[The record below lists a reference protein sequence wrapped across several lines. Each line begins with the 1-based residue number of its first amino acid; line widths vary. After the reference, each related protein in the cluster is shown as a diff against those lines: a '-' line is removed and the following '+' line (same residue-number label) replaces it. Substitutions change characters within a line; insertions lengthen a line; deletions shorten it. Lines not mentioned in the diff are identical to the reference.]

1 MKKLVK
7 ALGGTLGYLCLIAIV
22 LFFGFYM
29 VIGSFGLL
37 IPVLIVALIAVPF
50 VVIAR
55 SIIVKGSHPGE
66 KH

>member
-22 LFFGFYM
+22 IFFGFYM

-37 IPVLIVALIAVPF
+37 IPVLIVGVIAVPF
-50 VVIAR
+50 LVMAR
-55 SIIVKGSHPGE
+55 NIIVKSNHRE
-66 KH
+66 KR